1 MGMVYGKLR
10 RMKTALLICVMTM
23 AAVAAPLQPEIV
35 AKIRDYLPATFHA
48 MPARVT
54 TRRIYPLVSATLNN
68 YDRKRS
74 LDTAK
79 TEFALLEL
87 SDDGKRALLAF
98 ADAKDKFKSIECWF
112 KTEDVLDLPK
122 TTKAEDLEF
131 EGLCL
136 LYHSNGSKRP
146 YLFSRSLNPSVVKL
160 GEFTYKKEKFLL
172 VLTEMLRVRDIGD
185 KCVAYALA
193 CAKIHGE
200 AKPELYEERV
210 QTMLAEDAYQPGVH
224 WDNSSKPLL
233 AKVGNGGCA
242 AFVTDFA
249 AYNFNKS
256 NFNEGEPFDKASEIR
271 GGDVLRLDGHFIA
284 VVSRNGDKLFTF
296 DGNCNS
302 TFRKSKTAYSI
313 VNGELKGG
321 KFLRGWHYMPPPA
334 EKSAGKKRGAS
345 AGK

>member
-1 MGMVYGKLR
+1 
-10 RMKTALLICVMTM
+10 MTM
-23 AAVAAPLQPEIV
+23 AAAAAPLQPEIV

-48 MPARVT
+48 MPARSSP
-54 TRRIYPLVSATLNN
+54 RRIYPLVSATSNT
-68 YDRKRS
+68 YDRKRAIN
-74 LDTAK
+74 TAS

-136 LYHSNGSKRP
+136 LYHRNGGKRP
-146 YLFSRSLNPSVVKL
+146 YLFGRSRNPSAVKL
-160 GEFTYKKEKFLL
+160 GEFTYKREKFQI

-193 CAKIHGE
+193 YAKIHGE

-210 QTMLAEDAYQPGVH
+210 QTMLSEDAYQTGVH
-224 WDNSSKPLL
+224 WDNSTHPLL
-233 AKVGNGGCA
+233 CTIGNGGCA
-242 AFVTDFA
+242 AFVTDFV

-256 NFNEGEPFDKASEIR
+256 NFNTGEPFDKASEIR

-284 VVSRNGDKLFTF
+284 VVSRSGDKLFTF
-296 DGNCNS
+296 DGNCNK
-302 TFRKSKTAYSI
+302 TIRKSKSAYSI

-334 EKSAGKKRGAS
+334 DKAADKKRGAS